1 MHYFLS
7 VLFVMNF
14 SLTIDDVIDE
24 VSTDFVTLIAL
35 LILCIVYNVV

>member
-7 VLFVMNF
+7 VLFVRNI
-14 SLTIDDVIDE
+14 SLTIDDV
-24 VSTDFVTLIAL
+24 SKDFVTLIAL